1 MKYLITRTL
10 LVVKETKT
18 IFTCSIRAS
27 AAKRI
32 KYAPICT
39 IKFPFIHA
47 CCHGL
52 GSWGKVSN

>member
-1 MKYLITRTL
+1 MKYLIASTL

-39 IKFPFIHA
+39 IEYSFIHA

-52 GSWGKVSN
+52 GSWGMV